1 MKKRFLSLI
10 IALAMMVGVFTPL
23 LSSAAEANDT
33 TESVTLHKMLMNKS
47 NLNAKRVTIKT
58 GEGEK
63 ATEETKVIVEKE
75 GKYYLSTDL
84 ENALQDTDEFLKAY
98 KGEAISEGKKATVS
112 DVFEGTVGIDG
123 KNYVGTQIEKVENF
137 FGTGSKEIPGV
148 YFAVKY
154 DSGDNIG
161 KFVTIKEE
169 AGKDPVYGAV
179 DSLDAK
185 LDEGYKLLAGKT
197 GDEGITFKTKG
208 LKGDFSIEEYREKS
222 SYKGD
227 NQEQLAATKAV
238 PVKITLPLVNNDGV
252 VKEAHVYPKNTE
264 EKPQID
270 KNFKKDHGLKET
282 EKYDENGKK
291 IEVGKTIEK
300 DENGDPKEGTNI
312 NDGAQYPNADKEKAR
327 ATVSVGDKVP
337 YEVKTKILKDS
348 HYKKLVWNDTMT
360 KGLTFNKDLKVEG
373 ADLTADDYTIVATDR
388 GFTLILKDTGLEKV
402 EKAAKAADV
411 EITLT
416 YSATVN
422 GDAKVDNPEK
432 NNVELNYSNK
442 PGKDSEPKETKPSNQ
457 QISVEKTWATDGKD
471 ATAPNGVKVVYTL
484 QVKDGD
490 DWKDVTS
497 VEKTGPDFSHTFKEL
512 DDTKTYRVVESVS
525 GYEVEYTNAEAGKV
539 TIKNN
544 KDNDNPNPLE
554 PTEPEVVVGGKR
566 FVKTDQDENRLAGA
580 EFYVKNADG
589 KYLVAAKKDAKA
601 VTDAKAALDKAVEE
615 YNALTAEQQAGEEGK
630 TKKAEINS
638 AQEAYNKA
646 FKENATAYT
655 WTSLKE
661 YNDKLK
667 EKDPQAEEIKDV
679 AKIDGIVVLTSD
691 AQGRF
696 EITGLEYGDYKL
708 EEKTAPKGFAKL
720 NKDEKQLEFTVAKG
734 SYAGDAKE
742 FKYQLTLKEGE
753 TQNYGQQIVNKKV
766 TIPQTGGIGTII
778 FTAIGLAIMASAII
792 AIKKRQATEAR

>member
-23 LSSAAEANDT
+23 IASAADET

-75 GKYYLSTDL
+75 GKYYYSTDL
-84 ENALQDTDEFLKAY
+84 KTALQDTNEFLKAY
-98 KGEAISEGKKATVS
+98 KGENLTGKTATVS
-112 DVFEGTVGIDG
+112 NVFEGTVGIDG
-123 KNYVGTQIEKVENF
+123 TKYVGTQIDKVENF

-154 DSGDNIG
+154 NSGDNNG

-179 DSLDAK
+179 ASLDAE
-185 LDEGYKLLAGKT
+185 LGEGYRLLAGKT
-197 GDEGITFKTKG
+197 GDNGITFKTKG

-222 SYKGD
+222 SYKGE
-227 NQEQLAATKAV
+227 NQEQLAATKSV

-270 KNFKKDHGLKET
+270 KNFKKGHGLKET
-282 EKYDENGKK
+282 DKYNENGEK
-291 IEVGKTIEK
+291 IKVGKTVEK
-300 DENGDPKEGTNI
+300 DEKGNPKEGTNI
-312 NDGAQYPNADKEKAR
+312 NDGAQYPNADQEKAR

-360 KGLTFNKDLKVEG
+360 KGLTFNKDLKVAG
-373 ADLTADDYTIVATDR
+373 AGLTADDYTIVATDR
-388 GFTLILKDTGLEKV
+388 GFTLILKESGLTKV
-402 EKAAKAADV
+402 ENEAKTADV

-442 PGKDSEPKETKPSNQ
+442 PGKDSEPKETNPSNQ

-497 VEKTGPDFSHTFKEL
+497 VTKTGTDFSHTFTGL
-512 DDTKTYRVVESVS
+512 DDNKIYRVVETVS
-525 GYEVEYTNAEAGKV
+525 GYEVEYTKAENG
-539 TIKNN
+539 TISIKNN
-544 KDNDNPNPLE
+544 KDSDNPTPLK
-554 PTEPEVVVGGKR
+554 PTTPEVVTGGKK
-566 FVKTDQDENRLAGA
+566 FVKTNQESTERLAGA
-580 EFYVKNADG
+580 QFLVKNANNE
-589 KYLVAAKKDAKA
+589 YLVAVNKNAKA
-601 VTDAKAALDKAVEE
+601 VTDAKAALDAAVKA
-615 YNALTAEQQAGEEGK
+615 YNELSAEDQKGEAGTKAKAL
-630 TKKAEINS
+630 INEK
-638 AQEAYNKA
+638 QDAYNKA
-646 FKENATAYT
+646 FIANASNYEWTTLEAYKKANPDSKIT
-655 WTSLKE
+655 EVKDIP
-661 YNDKLK
+661 NIVKL
-667 EKDPQAEEIKDV
+667 V
-679 AKIDGIVVLTSD
+679 SD

-696 EITGLEYGDYKL
+696 EITGLAYGNYKL
-708 EEKTAPKGFAKL
+708 EEIEAPKDYAKL
-720 NKDEKQLEFTVAKG
+720 NDDIQFTVAKG
-734 SYAGDAKE
+734 SYDGKNAEGTGAAEDHIQYNKE
-742 FKYQLTLKEGE
+742 DLKG
-753 TQNYGQQIVNKKV
+753 NYGLQVINKKV
-766 TIPQTGGIGTII
+766 SIPQTGGIGTII